1 MDILQKKQVLFDVD
15 VKSRD
20 ELFAKI
26 AELAVQ
32 EKFVEQKDVLVK
44 GFQDREDLDST
55 AFEDGFAIPHARTSD
70 VKKAGAFFVRL
81 KNPIVWDK
89 DGKTVDCAIMLIIPE
104 SNGDYLDILSG
115 IATKLMDQKNRELLK
130 TTTDANAVV
139 KLLME
144 KQQQKE
150 SVVAKNKNALKIVGI
165 SACATGVVHTYM
177 ARDAILKAGEKLN
190 WTVAVETQGQ
200 KGQEFALTSQEIEEA
215 DAVIL
220 AVDIAVDLDRF
231 CWQKKSIKL
240 ELKL

>member
-81 KNPIVWDK
+81 KNPIV
-89 DGKTVDCAIMLIIPE
+89 
-104 SNGDYLDILSG
+104 
-115 IATKLMDQKNRELLK
+115 
-130 TTTDANAVV
+130 
-139 KLLME
+139 
-144 KQQQKE
+144 
-150 SVVAKNKNALKIVGI
+150 
-165 SACATGVVHTYM
+165 
-177 ARDAILKAGEKLN
+177 
-190 WTVAVETQGQ
+190 
-200 KGQEFALTSQEIEEA
+200 
-215 DAVIL
+215 
-220 AVDIAVDLDRF
+220 
-231 CWQKKSIKL
+231 
-240 ELKL
+240 